1 MATGSSFNDAT
12 NICKMC
18 QDPHS
23 HRSLRTL
30 PCFHEFCLPCLRVL
44 EKGSK
49 ANFNLTCEPHTC
61 KVCDQRQKAVYF
73 CSDCC
78 RTMCAQCQRC
88 HDIFTSNH
96 RVGPLT
102 SSGTRSSQNT
112 SLPPFVETITDDL
125 DVLEAALA
133 TMREE
138 EDTLQR
144 ETQAV
149 ADVISKRADALRALV
164 TQAER
169 NSQRALAELSMK
181 LGTQL
186 QEEIVSARENQA
198 VLGETDDCDTTGE
211 SETTSEMQGDM
222 NKRTLGLE
230 QVASEITSVK
240 SQLKRLQTV
249 VNSLCNKQK
258 DSTQNEVLQKN
269 WMNLK

>member
-1 MATGSSFNDAT
+1 
-12 NICKMC
+12 
-18 QDPHS
+18 
-23 HRSLRTL
+23 
-30 PCFHEFCLPCLRVL
+30 
-44 EKGSK
+44 
-49 ANFNLTCEPHTC
+49 
-61 KVCDQRQKAVYF
+61 
-73 CSDCC
+73 
-78 RTMCAQCQRC
+78 MCAQCQRC

-198 VLGETDDCDTTGE
+198 VIMQLCEHGLTEKQNLFSSNDVYRFLLRKKDSQHYRQRNKSKRPKFIIPIFDDLAIDEEAVSTFIGVVFDRTQVLGETDDCDTTGE